1 MARRGNNEGS
11 IYKRADGRWAAAVSL
26 PRRKRRTLYG
36 KTRQE
41 VARKLNEALRDRE
54 AGLPIIPE
62 RQTVE
67 QFLTHWLKTA
77 EPTIR
82 RTTFVRYEEYMRL
95 HTIPVIGHIRLP
107 RLTPQHLQDL
117 YTKKLAEGLSPTSVR
132 HLHTVLHRALKQAL
146 RWNLIIRN
154 VSEAVDPPRRA
165 STDHQA
171 LTPEEVRRFL
181 EAARE
186 DRLEALYVL
195 AVTTGMRRGE
205 LLGLH
210 WRDVN
215 LDQGTLQVRH
225 TLQQGGFLG
234 EPKTAKA
241 RRQIDLAPLAVEAL
255 QRHRIH
261 QLKDRYE
268 AGPQWPDTDFVF
280 TNALG
285 NYVDPDNLR
294 RRSFGPLLRRAG
306 VPSIR
311 FHDLRHT
318 AATLLLGLDTR
329 PKVVQELLG
338 HSQIAVTMDVY
349 SHVLPTMQREAM
361 NGLDKLLRA

>member
-1 MARRGNNEGS
+1 MAKRGNNEGS
-11 IYKRADGRWAAAVSL
+11 IYKRSDGRWAAALTL
-26 PRRKRRTLYG
+26 PGGKRRTLYG

-41 VARKLNEALRDRE
+41 VARSLTTALRDRE
-54 AGLPIIPE
+54 TGLPVLPE
-62 RQTVE
+62 RQMVAE
-67 QFLTHWLKTA
+67 FLTHWLKMVK
-77 EPTIR
+77 PTIR
-82 RTTFVRYEEYMRL
+82 RSTFIRYEEHVRL
-95 HTIPVIGHIRLP
+95 HTVPIIGKIHLP

-117 YTKKLAEGLSPTSVR
+117 YAKKLAEGLSPTSVR

-146 RWNLIIRN
+146 RWDLVVRN

-165 STDHQA
+165 RSEYQA
-171 LTPEEVRRFL
+171 LTVEEVRRL
-181 EAARE
+181 LAASKGN
-186 DRLEALYVL
+186 RLEALYVL

-210 WRDVN
+210 WRDVY
-215 LDQGTLQVRH
+215 LDQGTLQVRY
-225 TLQQGGFLG
+225 TLQQGGYVG

-241 RRQIDLAPLAVEAL
+241 RRQIDLPTLAVEAL

-268 AGPQWPDTDFVF
+268 AGPRWSDTDFVF

-294 RRSFGPLLRRAG
+294 HRTFAPLLRRAEL
-306 VPSIR
+306 PSIR

-318 AATLLLGLDTR
+318 SATLLLALDTR
-329 PKVVQELLG
+329 PKVVQELSG
-338 HSQIAVTMDVY
+338 HSQIAVTRDVY

-361 NGLDKLLRA
+361 NGLDDLLRA